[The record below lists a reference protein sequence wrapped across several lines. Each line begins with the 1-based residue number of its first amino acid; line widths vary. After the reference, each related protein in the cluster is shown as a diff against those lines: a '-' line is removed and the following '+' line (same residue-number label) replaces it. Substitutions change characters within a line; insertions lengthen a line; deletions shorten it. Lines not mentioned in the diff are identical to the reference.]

1 MSLYSKSELRQKG
14 EEIVKEAANATLREA
29 ESHKEAYRGQQ
40 SEDGDPTGTTGPGA
54 QKFAITEEEKAQL
67 KAWVED
73 ELSWV
78 PDSIYAMG
86 DPDIDGDGF
95 DSLIS
100 STEEVAS
107 KFGGTGS
114 ASGDPDLEFT
124 AKAQAEIEEWQGVF
138 AENFQNSFTIPFPT
152 IRKNQGKVGNML
164 YESAKATKNVY
175 MAKRR
180 DVSEMCDKTIAA
192 LQACGERD
200 GGDEEMGLVLLG
212 GVVAIASATLA
223 VPSGGMSVYA
233 GGIALSVIS
242 AGISV
247 GAEATPETEKLDLG
261 APTVNEVIGNMIERM
276 GEIREAVEDQEQDVC
291 KALDA
296 NYEVLTSV
304 RSMANAEK
312 SISPLT
318 PMRPSIVTAD
328 DPTSG
333 LTPE

>member
-29 ESHKEAYRGQQ
+29 ESHEDAYREQQ
-40 SEDGDPTGTTGPGA
+40 AEDGHSTAGPGA
-54 QKFAITEEEKAQL
+54 QTRAITEEEKAQL

-78 PDSIYAMG
+78 PDSIYNMG

-100 STEEVAS
+100 SVEEVAG

-152 IRKNQGKVGNML
+152 IQENQGKVGNML
-164 YESAKATKNVY
+164 YESAKAAKNVY
-175 MAKRR
+175 VAKRR

-200 GGDEEMGLVLLG
+200 GGDEKMGLVILG
-212 GVVAIASATLA
+212 GVVAIASAALA
-223 VPSGGMSVYA
+223 VPSGGTSVYA

-247 GAEATPETEKLDLG
+247 GAEAAPESQDLDLG
-261 APTVNEVIGNMIERM
+261 APTVNEVIGNMISRM
-276 GEIREAVEDQEQDVC
+276 SDINQGVSDQEQDVC

-304 RSMANAEK
+304 RSIANAEK

-333 LTPE
+333 LNPE